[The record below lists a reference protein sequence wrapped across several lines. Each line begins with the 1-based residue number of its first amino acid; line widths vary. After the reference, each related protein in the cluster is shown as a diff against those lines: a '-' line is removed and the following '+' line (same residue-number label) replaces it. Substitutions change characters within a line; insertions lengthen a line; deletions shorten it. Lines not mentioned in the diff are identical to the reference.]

1 MQFWQYLLLCAA
13 GALLLLLRIHFRRVK
28 LRRRKE
34 QAFAF
39 RVETVLLPRET
50 VKCVCPG
57 RDGRWVLTS
66 RRLLMEDGEGFFA
79 VPFPKLKRLEG
90 RDGSGKATLAPA
102 KMASLTV
109 NGEYTLR
116 NTCDEFPEF
125 ARQLKSKVNKPA
137 KGAKGAARRRKGKE
151 RPS

>member
-1 MQFWQYLLLCAA
+1 MQSWQYVLLCVP
-13 GALLLLLRIHFRRVK
+13 GVLILALSIHFRRVK
-28 LRRRKE
+28 TRRRKE

-50 VKCVCPG
+50 VKLVCPG

-79 VPFPKLKRLEG
+79 IPFPKLKRLEG
-90 RDGSGKATLAPA
+90 KDASGKATLVSA

-109 NGEYTLR
+109 NGEYTLL
-116 NTCDEFPEF
+116 NTGEEFTEL
-125 ARQLKSKVNKPA
+125 AKQLKAKVKKPA
-137 KGAKGAARRRKGKE
+137 KATNGTAKCQERKK
-151 RPS
+151 